1 MLCRCPRIA
10 PSPLALM
17 STSDPFDNLEPSTT
31 SILPIQITNSI
42 SLVACI
48 CVIITYAWFR
58 RHNSRLLERTSL
70 VLALAMTI
78 SDGLLHIIN
87 LFGYSDLPHNAI
99 CAIFGGFFY
108 AFPTL
113 VSIFYSVCIAL
124 NTQLVFVF
132 SKRPDDSSIKYYLG
146 VPILLSLCICV
157 PALAT
162 GVYGFDES
170 WSFCW
175 IATDGR
181 TRKDILVR
189 YILTFGFWCLASILY
204 LIIAAL
210 SITFAVFSANSRLNR
225 LASGLSH
232 HPDKAPNEED
242 HRQSFLPRVSPTG
255 TLFWSALADRRLS
268 IVPRRSETLSRRS
281 LAMRAL
287 AFRLLGYIMIPMF
300 CILPGVIKDLVSKV
314 NPTAIENLPSQATT
328 FFDTLNGFV
337 GLFNAILF
345 ALDPA
350 LLALYRRLRT
360 EKEERVEVPL
370 QDANAGSERSP
381 SIAGSVV
388 PPQLETP
395 QRVQVRPGKYL
406 TPIAVGDMWTKAK
419 SQWSPTS
426 PTITGIV
433 VRVDVE
439 IVDDL
444 ERLGDYLGG
453 L

>member
-1 MLCRCPRIA
+1 
-10 PSPLALM
+10 
-17 STSDPFDNLEPSTT
+17 
-31 SILPIQITNSI
+31 
-42 SLVACI
+42 
-48 CVIITYAWFR
+48 
-58 RHNSRLLERTSL
+58 
-70 VLALAMTI
+70 
-78 SDGLLHIIN
+78 
-87 LFGYSDLPHNAI
+87 
-99 CAIFGGFFY
+99 
-108 AFPTL
+108 
-113 VSIFYSVCIAL
+113 
-124 NTQLVFVF
+124 
-132 SKRPDDSSIKYYLG
+132 
-146 VPILLSLCICV
+146 
-157 PALAT
+157 
-162 GVYGFDES
+162 
-170 WSFCW
+170 
-175 IATDGR
+175 
-181 TRKDILVR
+181 
-189 YILTFGFWCLASILY
+189 
-204 LIIAAL
+204 
-210 SITFAVFSANSRLNR
+210 
-225 LASGLSH
+225 
-232 HPDKAPNEED
+232 
-242 HRQSFLPRVSPTG
+242 
-255 TLFWSALADRRLS
+255 
-268 IVPRRSETLSRRS
+268 
-281 LAMRAL
+281 
-287 AFRLLGYIMIPMF
+287 MIPMF

-406 TPIAVGDMWTKAK
+406 TPIAVGDMWAKAK